1 MNPLISLVAGIAWL
15 AAPGPLAAQDARRV
29 EVSGPGS
36 QQVLVV
42 EAPAVTGDSYAIT
55 GQVSYEGVAGDG
67 YLEMWSVFP
76 DGSRYFS
83 RTLDVSG
90 PLGKLSGTSP
100 ERAFALP
107 FFLTPDG
114 PRPARL
120 EVNVVLPAA
129 GRVVVSGL
137 RFEPDASAAGTK
149 GAWWSA
155 QTGGW
160 IGGVAGS
167 VMGVIG
173 AAIGTLASLGRGRRL
188 VLAGLVALGVSGLL
202 LLTVGAVALALGQ
215 PYEVWYPLL
224 LMGVIDSVVPFSLL
238 PSVRRRFEELELRR
252 MRSLDARA

>member
-1 MNPLISLVAGIAWL
+1 MKPLFSLVAGIAWL
-15 AAPGPLAAQDARRV
+15 AAAGPLAAQDTHSARLN
-29 EVSGPGS
+29 GPGTHP
-36 QQVLVV
+36 VFAV

-55 GQVSYEGVAGDG
+55 GKVAYDGVAGDG

-83 RTLDVSG
+83 RTLDVAG

-107 FFLTPDG
+107 FFLTEG
-114 PRPARL
+114 APRPARL
-120 EVNVVLPAA
+120 ELNVVLPAA
-129 GRVVVSGL
+129 GHVVVSGL

-167 VMGVIG
+167 VMGVLGALIG
-173 AAIGTLASLGRGRRL
+173 VLASLGRGRRL

-202 LLTVGAVALALGQ
+202 LLTLGALALALGQ

-252 MRSLDARA
+252 MRALDARA